1 MFHRATNVEFKTGTV
16 LEVSFQTGEVK
27 EYDMAQLFS
36 KYPQLKELKKR
47 SLFCSGKLA
56 GSYGIIWNEELDIE
70 TETIYQDG
78 KTVRIEKP
86 TPIMALANE
95 LTQARIQAGI
105 SQAELGSRTG
115 IDQSDISKIERGASN
130 PSIATLTRLAEAL
143 GCTLSITL
151 NNK

>member
-1 MFHRATNVEFKTGTV
+1 M
-16 LEVSFQTGEVK
+16 
-27 EYDMAQLFS
+27 
-36 KYPQLKELKKR
+36 
-47 SLFCSGKLA
+47 
-56 GSYGIIWNEELDIE
+56 
-70 TETIYQDG
+70 
-78 KTVRIEKP
+78 RIEKP

-95 LTQARIQAGI
+95 LTKARIQAGI

-130 PSIATLTRLAEAL
+130 PSIATLSRLAEAL